1 MAKGFTVKTV
11 PPKKAKA
18 PEWDIEAIK
27 VNIKRLIKEISFKK
41 LKYKFIGI
49 IPNDRKK
56 LPNKP
61 AYVLF
66 GLYLV
71 NFGPLK
77 NFPKIKPP
85 TSVKIQIIVINKNNE
100 ASLVKSN
107 LILKTKNIEIIK

>member
-1 MAKGFTVKTV
+1 M
-11 PPKKAKA
+11 
-18 PEWDIEAIK
+18 PETMREKI
-27 VNIKRLIKEISFKK
+27 NRLVKEISFKK

-49 IPNDRKK
+49 IPNESMK

-77 NFPKIKPP
+77 TFPKINPP
-85 TSVKIQIIVINKNNE
+85 TSVKIQIIMISKNNE
-100 ASLVKSN
+100 ESPLKSN
-107 LILKTKNIEIIK
+107 LILSVLTLAIVN